1 MDVQTISALIS
12 SIGFP
17 IVACCAL
24 GYYITKEMAG
34 MQDDLKELTIT
45 IKELNVKLS
54 NGKGGDIVNEV
65 LSCESDKSDGRQ

>member
-1 MDVQTISALIS
+1 MDVQSISTLIS

-34 MQDDLKELTIT
+34 MQDDLKELTLT
-45 IKELNVKLS
+45 IKELNVKLG
-54 NGKGGDIVNEV
+54 GKGGEESEII
-65 LSCESDKSDGRQ
+65 SDKNDSAGNE

>member
-1 MDVQTISALIS
+1 MDVQSISTLIS

-34 MQDDLKELTIT
+34 MQDDLKELTLT
-45 IKELNVKLS
+45 IKELNVKLG
-54 NGKGGDIVNEV
+54 GKGGEESEDI
-65 LSCESDKSDGRQ
+65 SDKNDSAGNE